1 MKTKIHIFQP
11 GDKNDVPAAK
21 KFWLKIL
28 KLLSMRDF
36 WAGLCFAAAIL
47 FLFVA
52 PVEVK
57 IPEYKLGE
65 IAQST
70 VRAPRDI
77 QVPDTATTERKQR
90 EARERVLPV
99 YDYEPTLVNSSIS
112 RMHEVFI
119 FLRAQDKSQN
129 FTEQADALRENLN
142 VTIDPRFLAA
152 AARSDFSED
161 FERVLTQKLQKAMS
175 QYIVTDRNVLFL
187 LASKGLTVRN
197 QETGREQT
205 LMAASL
211 QDVHDIQEMLKLEL
225 STDQKLKPPEAT
237 LYSDFLIRFVVPT
250 IFNNN
255 AETQD
260 RISAALQNTE
270 PVFYQIK
277 KNKVIVRDGEEIT
290 PGILAQLQAIEGTE
304 QSGPPIRY
312 SIGVLLLLAIFLI
325 SFQKYLSVH

>member
-57 IPEYKLGE
+57 IPQYKLGE

-90 EARERVLPV
+90 EARERILSV

-112 RMHEVFI
+112 RMHEVFV
-119 FLRAQDKSQN
+119 FLRTQNAKDKN
-129 FTEQADALRENLN
+129 FANLADSVRENLN
-142 VTIDPRFLAA
+142 VSVDPRFLAA
-152 AARSDFSED
+152 AAHVNFNED
-161 FERVLTQKLQKAMS
+161 FERLLTLKLQKAMS
-175 QYIVTDRNVLFL
+175 QYIVTDRNVLYL
-187 LASKGLTVRN
+187 LAS
-197 QETGREQT
+197 
-205 LMAASL
+205 
-211 QDVHDIQEMLKLEL
+211 
-225 STDQKLKPPEAT
+225 
-237 LYSDFLIRFVVPT
+237 
-250 IFNNN
+250 
-255 AETQD
+255 
-260 RISAALQNTE
+260 
-270 PVFYQIK
+270 
-277 KNKVIVRDGEEIT
+277 
-290 PGILAQLQAIEGTE
+290 
-304 QSGPPIRY
+304 
-312 SIGVLLLLAIFLI
+312 
-325 SFQKYLSVH
+325 

>member
-11 GDKNDVPAAK
+11 GDKNDVPAVK
-21 KFWLKIL
+21 QFWLKCL

-36 WAGLCFAAAIL
+36 WAGLCFAASIL
-47 FLFVA
+47 FLFIA

-90 EARERVLPV
+90 EARDRVLPV

-112 RMHEVFI
+112 RMHEVFV
-119 FLRAQDKSQN
+119 FLRTQDIKDKN
-129 FTEQADALRENLN
+129 FESLADSLRENLN
-142 VTIDPRFLAA
+142 VNVDPKFLAA
-152 AARSDFSED
+152 AGRSNFSED

-197 QETGREQT
+197 QETGREET
-205 LMAASL
+205 LSTTSV
-211 QDVHDIQEMLKLEL
+211 QDVHDIQEMLK
-225 STDQKLKPPEAT
+225 
-237 LYSDFLIRFVVPT
+237 
-250 IFNNN
+250 
-255 AETQD
+255 
-260 RISAALQNTE
+260 
-270 PVFYQIK
+270 
-277 KNKVIVRDGEEIT
+277 
-290 PGILAQLQAIEGTE
+290 
-304 QSGPPIRY
+304 
-312 SIGVLLLLAIFLI
+312 
-325 SFQKYLSVH
+325 